1 VLGSSSYAAFSK
13 SALRLPRTFQ
23 PRDPPADDQYHHKKT
38 TTQVEVLETTP
49 GEKEGRDM
57 EKQDSINVLKRTS
70 RYNVEFWA
78 KKLTLPSFVL
88 RVLPRYVVKLCSVTQ
103 LLEGLFFLG
112 VFLALGSYKEE
123 MGFVS
128 IFTKI

>member
-1 VLGSSSYAAFSK
+1 
-13 SALRLPRTFQ
+13 
-23 PRDPPADDQYHHKKT
+23 
-38 TTQVEVLETTP
+38 
-49 GEKEGRDM
+49 M

-128 IFTKI
+128 NFTKI